1 MILNDSL
8 RALQDRIVRLRGP
21 AAPEVVR
28 CSNWTVSASEKPVTK
43 VNTAADT
50 D

>member
-1 MILNDSL
+1 MVPNDSL
-8 RALQDRIVRLRGP
+8 RTLQDRIVRLRAA
-21 AAPEVVR
+21 AAPEVAR